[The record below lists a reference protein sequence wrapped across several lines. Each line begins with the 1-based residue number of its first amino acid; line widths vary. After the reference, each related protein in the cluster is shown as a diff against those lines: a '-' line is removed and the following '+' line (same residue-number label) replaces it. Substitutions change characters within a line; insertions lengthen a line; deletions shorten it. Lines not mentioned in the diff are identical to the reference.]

1 MKENSMEQATGPFLT
16 AGSRKLTDSDIT
28 FSDEIMETDGG
39 LNFYMDTF
47 FNVDEVFGTHVET
60 VENNDWINV
69 YANYDIGQGQV
80 CDTLD
85 IVLNR
90 GDGSCQELVYQ
101 LDDQEREILL
111 KKMQDYCIHQEGLTM
126 EDYGLRL
133 QEEPE
138 PLTSQTAQQM

>member
-1 MKENSMEQATGPFLT
+1 MEQATGPFLT

-69 YANYDIGQGQV
+69 YANYDIGPGAGMRYAGHRPESRSPAR
-80 CDTLD
+80 TGLPAGRSGKR
-85 IVLNR
+85 N
-90 GDGSCQELVYQ
+90 
-101 LDDQEREILL
+101 LL
-111 KKMQDYCIHQEGLTM
+111 KNAGLLHTSGRAEL

-133 QEEPE
+133 QEE
-138 PLTSQTAQQM
+138 AGR

>member
-1 MKENSMEQATGPFLT
+1 MGVPKITRSSGPKVLSLFLASGRVKSTVST
-16 AGSRKLTDSDIT
+16 AAPRNGED
-28 FSDEIMETDGG
+28 
-39 LNFYMDTF
+39 
-47 FNVDEVFGTHVET
+47 
-60 VENNDWINV
+60 
-69 YANYDIGQGQV
+69 GQV

-111 KKMQDYCIHQEGLTM
+111 KKMQDYCIHQEGLTL

-138 PLTSQTAQQM
+138 PLTSQTVQQM

>member
-1 MKENSMEQATGPFLT
+1 
-16 AGSRKLTDSDIT
+16 
-28 FSDEIMETDGG
+28 METDGR

-90 GDGSCQELVYQ
+90 GDGSCQELVYR

-111 KKMQDYCIHQEGLTM
+111 KKMQDYCIHQEGLTL

-138 PLTSQTAQQM
+138 PLTSQTVQQM